1 MTLVERVNENRVEIL
16 LPRFRRHGILSAS
29 TFKNFLGINYF
40 AWKDERDR
48 RNKFYRENFL
58 DEILLVWKLRNCFR
72 GNVKKNGLFGRAN
85 KNYKEM
91 SLEFKSLKSLKFGFD
106 NLEILFEERFF
117 LRGMILLRNEGK
129 LEIIFQ
135 FS

>member
-1 MTLVERVNENRVEIL
+1 ML
-16 LPRFRRHGILSAS
+16 
-29 TFKNFLGINYF
+29 
-40 AWKDERDR
+40 
-48 RNKFYRENFL
+48 
-58 DEILLVWKLRNCFR
+58 
-72 GNVKKNGLFGRAN
+72 KKKGLFGRAN

-91 SLEFKSLKSLKFGFD
+91 SLEFKSLKFRFD
-106 NLEILFEERFF
+106 NLEILFEGRFF

>member
-1 MTLVERVNENRVEIL
+1 M
-16 LPRFRRHGILSAS
+16 
-29 TFKNFLGINYF
+29 
-40 AWKDERDR
+40 
-48 RNKFYRENFL
+48 
-58 DEILLVWKLRNCFR
+58 
-72 GNVKKNGLFGRAN
+72 FGRAN

-91 SLEFKSLKSLKFGFD
+91 SLEFKSLKSLKFRFD

-117 LRGMILLRNEGK
+117 LRGIILLRNEGK